1 MNHGNGIKDREDGS
15 SGIEILIAEAFAK
28 SSPTRKSE
36 FFDVTHGWTQGVC
49 ELFVFLPTALYAL

>member
-36 FFDVTHGWTQGVC
+36 FFDVTHR
-49 ELFVFLPTALYAL
+49 ELKTFKYSKVQIIL